1 MFFGGI
7 TRKRVLQLSPPRLK
21 MGAMLL
27 SRPRSRLASK
37 ALAMASVERCDLF
50 DRIGFIQSY
59 PEQCSLGGRVLP
71 QFHHFVHRAFR
82 LFLLFALG
90 PAL

>member
-1 MFFGGI
+1 
-7 TRKRVLQLSPPRLK
+7 
-21 MGAMLL
+21 
-27 SRPRSRLASK
+27 
-37 ALAMASVERCDLF
+37 MASVERCDLF